1 MTRIAIIG
9 VGLIGGSV
17 GLAVRSR
24 GLGRVVAFD
33 AQVGVA
39 EKAVAM
45 GAADEAAGSFEKAVS
60 EAELVVLAVPPAQIL
75 ALLPALAKHLAP
87 GAVATDVGSVKMP
100 IAEAARECLP
110 RNFVPSHPMAGK
122 ETHGLDAAD
131 GSLFVGA
138 TWAITPL
145 ETSDP
150 AAVSAIEGFVTGLG
164 AKPLRLSPER
174 HDAIVAVT
182 SHAPHALAYALHA
195 LARTRA
201 EAEPELFSLAAG
213 GFHSTTRV
221 AASDPALW
229 TQICLANRTSV
240 RDVLD
245 DLIGRLEETCD
256 ALERADAEALETL
269 FSAGR
274 RV

>member
-1 MTRIAIIG
+1 MTRIAIVG

-17 GLAVRSR
+17 GLAVRAR
-24 GLGRVVAFD
+24 GFGRVVVFD
-33 AQVGVA
+33 ALPGVA
-39 EKAVAM
+39 QRAVAL
-45 GAADEAAGSFEKAVS
+45 GAADEAASSFEEAVS
-60 EAELVVLAVPPAQIL
+60 GAELVVLAVPPAQIL
-75 ALLPALAKHLAP
+75 ALLPTLAKNLAP
-87 GAVATDVGSVKMP
+87 RAVATDVGSVKMP
-100 IAEAARECLP
+100 IAEAAQEFLP

-122 ETHGLDAAD
+122 ETHGLGSAD
-131 GSLFVGA
+131 GSLFQGA

-150 AAVSAIEGFVTGLG
+150 EAVSCVGKFVVGLG
-164 AKPLRLSPER
+164 ARPLLLSPER

-182 SHAPHALAYALHA
+182 SHAPHALAYALSA

-201 EAEPELFSLAAG
+201 ETEPELFALAAG

-229 TQICLANRTSV
+229 TQICLANRESV
-240 RDVLD
+240 LDVLRE
-245 DLIGRLEETCD
+245 LTGRLEATVD
-256 ALERADAEALETL
+256 ALERADADALEALFT
-269 FSAGR
+269 AGR